1 MVDPLDEEYARP
13 AFRRDRMVMMHW
25 YYFPDSYDS
34 WVATEL
40 PVDPP
45 DSPAPHTPPW
55 RVCSLLFNFYVAI
68 GIFIITFLNI
78 LYFLSLSASIVLLCR
93 VCLGK
98 SPEKIPS

>member
-1 MVDPLDEEYARP
+1 MIVHFSDAEEEATHIIYPVVDPLDEEYARP

-55 RVCSLLFNFYVAI
+55 RVMGYILFFV
-68 GIFIITFLNI
+68 F
-78 LYFLSLSASIVLLCR
+78 
-93 VCLGK
+93 VCI
-98 SPEKIPS
+98 S